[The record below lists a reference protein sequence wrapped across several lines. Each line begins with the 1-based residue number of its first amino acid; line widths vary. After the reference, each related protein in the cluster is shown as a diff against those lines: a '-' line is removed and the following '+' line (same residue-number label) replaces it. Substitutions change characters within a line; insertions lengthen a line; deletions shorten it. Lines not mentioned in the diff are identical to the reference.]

1 MLKSHL
7 YKTLIAILFLSQFVG
22 IHRVAAQQ
30 KYTLSGY
37 VEDERTGE
45 KLLGATVLV
54 AYKDQAAKVTKQDG
68 AIANNYGFYSITL
81 PENKDTMLLTVSF
94 VGYETKYFTVLLDK
108 NIQQNFKLGEGA
120 TLKTVVIT
128 ASKNGERIEERTQ
141 MSVREIPIQQIKQM
155 PALFGET
162 DVLKALQLLPGVSG
176 GLEGTSGFY
185 VRGGSPDQNLILLD
199 GVPVYNA
206 SHVGGIFSTFNA
218 DAVKDVRLTTG
229 GFPARFGGRLSSVL
243 EINMKEGNNQEFHG
257 EGGIGIIASRLTLE
271 GPIIKNTTSFMV
283 SARRTYIDALI
294 APILALA
301 QVNQGL
307 GSTSLALY
315 FYDLNAKVNHK
326 ISEKDRLYFSIYGG
340 SDVFNVANTTRTA
353 TETFKT
359 SGGFNWGNVT
369 SAARWNHLFTD
380 KLFANTTL
388 TYSNYQFNFPIEA
401 SQTTGGVTQGIS
413 AKYISGIEDW
423 AGKID
428 FDYAPNPNHFVRFGA
443 NVTRHTFKPG
453 ATAIKFVQNSKT
465 AIDTT
470 LGAKPIAAYEM
481 VAYGEDDWQITKNF
495 KANLGLHASAFA
507 VDNQFYNSLQ
517 PRIGLRYLLPKG
529 IALKASF
536 TTMTQYIHLLVNE
549 GIGLPTDLWVP
560 STARVK
566 PEQAWQA
573 AVGGAM
579 TVAKDYELSAELYYK
594 KMENLMSY
602 TEGASFFGQTDW
614 QDKVTQGNGRA
625 YGLELMFQK
634 KTGNTTGWIGYTLSR
649 SERQFNDINFGRV
662 YPFKYDRPH
671 DFELVVMHKFSE
683 KIRLSGSWQYSTGV
697 ALSLPLL
704 KYQGLGASYSGNYT
718 QPITYYGEKNS
729 YRMPD
734 FHRLDLSIEFHKKKR
749 RYERTW
755 VLGVYNAYNR
765 QNPFYIFQ
773 GNEQDTGLPIF
784 QQLSILP
791 VLPSLSYEFKF

>member
-1 MLKSHL
+1 MLFRS
-7 YKTLIAILFLSQFVG
+7 
-22 IHRVAAQQ
+22 
-30 KYTLSGY
+30 
-37 VEDERTGE
+37 
-45 KLLGATVLV
+45 
-54 AYKDQAAKVTKQDG
+54 
-68 AIANNYGFYSITL
+68 
-81 PENKDTMLLTVSF
+81 

-120 TLKTVVIT
+120 TLKAVVVS

-283 SARRTYIDALI
+283 SARRTYIDALL
-294 APILALA
+294 APIVALA
-301 QVNQGL
+301 QVNRGI
-307 GSTSLALY
+307 GSTTLALY

-340 SDVFNVANTTRTA
+340 SDVFNVSNTTRTA
-353 TETFKT
+353 TENFKT
-359 SGGFNWGNVT
+359 SAGFNWGNVT

-388 TYSNYQFNFPIEA
+388 TYSNYQFNFPVEA
-401 SQTTGGVTQGIS
+401 SQTINGQTQGVS

-428 FDYAPNPNHFVRFGA
+428 FDYAPNPNHFIRFGA

-453 ATAIKFVQNSKT
+453 AAAIKFVQNSKT

-614 QDKVTQGNGRA
+614 QDKVTQGSGRA

-649 SERQFNDINFGRV
+649 SERQFSDINFGRV

-671 DFELVVMHKFSE
+671 DLELVIMHKFSE
-683 KIRLSGSWQYSTGV
+683 KIRLSGSWQYSTGA

-704 KYQGLGASYSGNYT
+704 KYQGLATSNAAGYYSN
-718 QPITYYGEKNS
+718 QSITYYGEKNS
-729 YRMPD
+729 YRMPS

-755 VLGVYNAYNR
+755 VLGVYNVYNR
-765 QNPFYIFQ
+765 QNPFYIFP